1 MKKYLLILLLL
12 FPLTVTAQT
21 YQVDEYMKVD
31 MNDNWY
37 TFTRTNLKDNKQLE
51 ELNITYDYLND
62 FMNKNSVYLDALKKE
77 SKTEDMIESFV
88 RIKEADINDLSNY
101 DDDFVKEV
109 AKELQK
115 KINAS
120 EYDIYKNNYKY
131 AYIKYNDQ
139 GLNIIQ
145 YYTVV
150 NKKGYNIQFQKQN
163 DFTKEEQEE
172 FQNII
177 SKITYKINKDLKEE
191 TNNKNKTY
199 NYTMIGAIAGAIV
212 GTLLVVNKNK
222 KESNEVKIKIKK

>member
-1 MKKYLLILLLL
+1 
-12 FPLTVTAQT
+12 
-21 YQVDEYMKVD
+21 
-31 MNDNWY
+31 
-37 TFTRTNLKDNKQLE
+37 
-51 ELNITYDYLND
+51 
-62 FMNKNSVYLDALKKE
+62 
-77 SKTEDMIESFV
+77 MIESFV
-88 RIKEADINDLSNY
+88 RIKEANINNLSNY
-101 DDDFVKEV
+101 DDDFVKKV

-120 EYDIYKNNYKY
+120 EYDIYKNSYKY

-139 GLNIIQ
+139 WLNIIQ
-145 YYTVV
+145 YYTVI

-163 DFTKEEQEE
+163 DFTKEDQEE
-172 FQNII
+172 LKNIL

-222 KESNEVKIKIKK
+222 KKSKQ